1 MKILIVDDEP
11 NVVELV
17 RYNLSLHGFA
27 TDMAHDG
34 RAALQ
39 KIKEN
44 TYDLIILDQMIP
56 LISGIELLKTI
67 RQHKEWAAL
76 PVLMLTAKTEE
87 ADVVQALNFGAD
99 DYITKPFRVHEMI
112 ARVQSILRRSAPP
125 TTGSAHYI
133 FPDFELNED
142 TFEVTVRGQNVK
154 FTTKEF
160 RLLLY
165 MIQNANRVIRREQLL
180 NDVWGYDYLGESRTV
195 DVHVLNVRK
204 KIEPNPKNPKY
215 LVTIIGEGYK
225 LIQEKE

>member
-17 RYNLSLHGFA
+17 NYNLKLNGFT
-27 TDMAHDG
+27 TDIANDG
-34 RAALQ
+34 RTAIQ
-39 KIKEN
+39 KIKDGAF
-44 TYDLIILDQMIP
+44 DLVILDQMLP
-56 LISGIELLKTI
+56 VFSGIEVLKTI
-67 RQHKEWAAL
+67 REDKQL
-76 PVLMLTAKTEE
+76 SSTPVLMLTAKSEE

-112 ARVQSILRRSAPP
+112 ARVKSILRRSS
-125 TTGSAHYI
+125 TSTGGGTYKFA
-133 FPDFELNED
+133 DFEINED
-142 TFEVTVRGQNVK
+142 KFEVLVRNVPVR

-160 RLLLY
+160 RLLLF
-165 MIQNANRVIRREQLL
+165 MIQNPNRVIRREQLL

-225 LIQEKE
+225 FIQEK

>member
-11 NVVELV
+11 NVLELV
-17 RYNLSLHGFA
+17 NYNLKLNGFS
-27 TDMAHDG
+27 TDIASDG
-34 RAALQ
+34 RTAIQ
-39 KIKEN
+39 KIKEGAF
-44 TYDLIILDQMIP
+44 DLVILDQMLP
-56 LISGIELLKTI
+56 LVSGIEVLKMI
-67 RQHKEWAAL
+67 REHKDL
-76 PVLMLTAKTEE
+76 SNTPVLMLTAKSEE

-112 ARVQSILRRSAPP
+112 ARVNSILRRSSS
-125 TTGSAHYI
+125 TVSGGGHYK
-133 FPDFELNED
+133 FADFEINED
-142 TFEVTVRGQNVK
+142 KFEVIVRGLPVR

-160 RLLLY
+160 RLLLF
-165 MIQNANRVIRREQLL
+165 MIQNPNRVIRREQLL

-225 LIQEKE
+225 FNQEK

>member
-17 RYNLSLHGFA
+17 DYNLKLNGFT
-27 TDMAHDG
+27 TDTAFDG
-34 RAALQ
+34 RTAMQ
-39 KIKEN
+39 KIKEGS
-44 TYDLIILDQMIP
+44 YDLVILDQMLP
-56 LISGIELLKTI
+56 LVSGIEVLKSI
-67 RQHKEWAAL
+67 REHKDL
-76 PVLMLTAKTEE
+76 NTTPVLMLTAKSEE
-87 ADVVQALNFGAD
+87 GDVVQALNFGAD

-112 ARVQSILRRSAPP
+112 ARVKSILRRSASSSSGGA
-125 TTGSAHYI
+125 TYKFA
-133 FPDFELNED
+133 DFEINED
-142 TFEVTVRGQNVK
+142 RFEVLVSGKPVR

-160 RLLLY
+160 RLLLF
-165 MIQNANRVIRREQLL
+165 MIQNPNRVIRREQLL

-225 LIQEKE
+225 FIQEH

>member
-17 RYNLSLHGFA
+17 NYNLKLNGFT
-27 TDMAHDG
+27 TDIANDG
-34 RAALQ
+34 RTAIQ
-39 KIKEN
+39 KIKDGAF
-44 TYDLIILDQMIP
+44 DLVILDQMLP
-56 LISGIELLKTI
+56 VVSGIEVLKTI
-67 RQHKEWAAL
+67 REDKQL
-76 PVLMLTAKTEE
+76 SSTPVLMLTAKSEE

-112 ARVQSILRRSAPP
+112 ARVKSILRRSS
-125 TTGSAHYI
+125 TSTGGGTYKFA
-133 FPDFELNED
+133 DFEINED
-142 TFEVTVRGQNVK
+142 KFEVLVRNVPVR

-160 RLLLY
+160 RLLLF
-165 MIQNANRVIRREQLL
+165 MIQNPNRVIRREQLL

-225 LIQEKE
+225 FIQEK

>member
-11 NVVELV
+11 NVLELV
-17 RYNLSLHGFA
+17 NYNLKLNGFS
-27 TDMAHDG
+27 TDIASDG
-34 RAALQ
+34 RTAIQ
-39 KIKEN
+39 KIKEGAF
-44 TYDLIILDQMIP
+44 DLVILDQMLP
-56 LISGIELLKTI
+56 LVSGIEVLKMI
-67 RQHKEWAAL
+67 REHKDL
-76 PVLMLTAKTEE
+76 SNTPVLMLTAKSEE

-112 ARVQSILRRSAPP
+112 ARVKSILRRSSS
-125 TTGSAHYI
+125 TVSGGGHYK
-133 FPDFELNED
+133 FADFEINED
-142 TFEVTVRGQNVK
+142 KFEVIVRGVPVR

-160 RLLLY
+160 RLLLF
-165 MIQNANRVIRREQLL
+165 MIQNPNRVIHREQLL

-225 LIQEKE
+225 FNQEK

>member
-17 RYNLSLHGFA
+17 DYNLKLNGFT
-27 TDMAHDG
+27 TDTAFDG
-34 RAALQ
+34 RTAMQ
-39 KIKEN
+39 KIKEGS
-44 TYDLIILDQMIP
+44 YDLVILDQMLP
-56 LISGIELLKTI
+56 LVSGIEVLKSI
-67 RQHKEWAAL
+67 REHKDL
-76 PVLMLTAKTEE
+76 NTTPVLMLTAKSEE
-87 ADVVQALNFGAD
+87 GDVVQALNFGAD

-112 ARVQSILRRSAPP
+112 ARVKSILRRSASSSS
-125 TTGSAHYI
+125 GGAAYK
-133 FPDFELNED
+133 FADFEINED
-142 TFEVTVRGQNVK
+142 RFEVLVSGKPVR

-160 RLLLY
+160 RLLLF
-165 MIQNANRVIRREQLL
+165 MIQNPNRVIRREQLL

-225 LIQEKE
+225 FIQEH

>member
-1 MKILIVDDEP
+1 VKILIVDDEP

-17 RYNLSLHGFA
+17 NYNLKLNGFT
-27 TDMAHDG
+27 TDIANDG
-34 RAALQ
+34 RTAIQ
-39 KIKEN
+39 KIKDGAF
-44 TYDLIILDQMIP
+44 DLVILDQMLP
-56 LISGIELLKTI
+56 VVSGIEVLKTI
-67 RQHKEWAAL
+67 REDKQL
-76 PVLMLTAKTEE
+76 SSTPVLMLTAKSEE

-112 ARVQSILRRSAPP
+112 ARVKSILRRSS
-125 TTGSAHYI
+125 TSTGGGTYKFA
-133 FPDFELNED
+133 DFEINED
-142 TFEVTVRGQNVK
+142 KFEVLVRNVPVR

-160 RLLLY
+160 RLLLF
-165 MIQNANRVIRREQLL
+165 MIQNPNRVIRREQLL

-225 LIQEKE
+225 FIQEK

>member
-11 NVVELV
+11 NVLELV
-17 RYNLSLHGFA
+17 NYNLKLNGFT
-27 TDMAHDG
+27 TDMASDG
-34 RAALQ
+34 RTALS
-39 KIKEN
+39 KIKEGA
-44 TYDLIILDQMIP
+44 YDLVILDQMLPI
-56 LISGIELLKTI
+56 ISGIEVLKTM
-67 RQHKEWAAL
+67 RDLKEFSST
-76 PVLMLTAKTEE
+76 PVLMLTAKSEE

-112 ARVQSILRRSAPP
+112 ARVKSILRRSSSS
-125 TTGSAHYI
+125 TLGTGYYK
-133 FPDFELNED
+133 FPDFEINED
-142 TFEVTVRGQNVK
+142 KFEVLVRGVQVR

-160 RLLLY
+160 RLLLF
-165 MIQNANRVIRREQLL
+165 MIQNPNRVIRREQLL

-225 LIQEKE
+225 FNQEK

>member
-11 NVVELV
+11 NVLELV
-17 RYNLSLHGFA
+17 NYNLKLNGFS
-27 TDMAHDG
+27 TDIASDG
-34 RAALQ
+34 RTAIQ
-39 KIKEN
+39 KIKEGAF
-44 TYDLIILDQMIP
+44 DLVILDQMLP
-56 LISGIELLKTI
+56 LVSGIEVLKMI
-67 RQHKEWAAL
+67 REHKDL
-76 PVLMLTAKTEE
+76 SNTPVLMLTAKSEE

-112 ARVQSILRRSAPP
+112 ARVKSILRRSSSTVP
-125 TTGSAHYI
+125 GGGHYK
-133 FPDFELNED
+133 FADFEINED
-142 TFEVTVRGQNVK
+142 KFEVIVRGLPVR

-160 RLLLY
+160 RLLLF
-165 MIQNANRVIRREQLL
+165 MIQNPNRVIRREQLL

-225 LIQEKE
+225 FNQEK

>member
-17 RYNLSLHGFA
+17 EYNLKLNGFT
-27 TDMAHDG
+27 TDTAFDG
-34 RAALQ
+34 RTALQ
-39 KIKEN
+39 KIN
-44 TYDLIILDQMIP
+44 GGAFDLVILDQMLPIV
-56 LISGIELLKTI
+56 SGIEVLKTI
-67 RQHKEWAAL
+67 REHKDL
-76 PVLMLTAKTEE
+76 SGTPVLMLTAKSEE

-112 ARVQSILRRSAPP
+112 ARVKSILRRSSNSTIGGGTYKFA
-125 TTGSAHYI
+125 
-133 FPDFELNED
+133 DFEINED
-142 TFEVTVRGQNVK
+142 KFEVLVREVPVR

-160 RLLLY
+160 RLLLF
-165 MIQNANRVIRREQLL
+165 MIQNPNRVIRREQLL

-195 DVHVLNVRK
+195 DVHILNVRK

-225 LIQEKE
+225 FIQEK

>member
-1 MKILIVDDEP
+1 MRILIVDDEP

-17 RYNLSLHGFA
+17 DYNLKLHGFT
-27 TDMAHDG
+27 TDIAYDG
-34 RAALQ
+34 RVASQ
-39 KIKEN
+39 KIKDQSF
-44 TYDLIILDQMIP
+44 DLIILDQMIP
-56 LISGIELLKTI
+56 LVSGIELLKSI
-67 RQHKEWAAL
+67 RENKETQNI
-76 PVLMLTAKTEE
+76 PVLMLTAKNDE

-112 ARVQSILRRSAPP
+112 ARVKSILRRSSS
-125 TTGSAHYI
+125 TTVGTGHYV
-133 FPDFELNED
+133 FEDFELNED
-142 TFEVTVRGQNVK
+142 TFEVIVQGEIVK

-165 MIQNANRVIRREQLL
+165 MIQNPNRVVRREQLL

-204 KIEPNPKNPKY
+204 KIEPNPKYPKY

-225 LIQEKE
+225 FIQEK

>member
-1 MKILIVDDEP
+1 VRILIVDDEP

-17 RYNLSLHGFA
+17 DYNLKLHGFT
-27 TDMAHDG
+27 TDIAYDG
-34 RAALQ
+34 RVASQ
-39 KIKEN
+39 KIKDQSF
-44 TYDLIILDQMIP
+44 DLIILDQMIP
-56 LISGIELLKTI
+56 LVSGIELLKSI
-67 RQHKEWAAL
+67 RENKETQNI
-76 PVLMLTAKTEE
+76 PVLMLTAKNDE

-112 ARVQSILRRSAPP
+112 ARVKSIIRRSSS
-125 TTGSAHYI
+125 TTVGTGHYV
-133 FPDFELNED
+133 FEDFELNED
-142 TFEVTVRGQNVK
+142 TFEVIVQGEIVK

-165 MIQNANRVIRREQLL
+165 MIQNPNRVVRREQLL

-204 KIEPNPKNPKY
+204 KIEPNPKYPKY

-225 LIQEKE
+225 FIQEK

>member
-1 MKILIVDDEP
+1 VRILIVDDEP

-17 RYNLSLHGFA
+17 DYNLKLHGFT
-27 TDMAHDG
+27 TDIAYDG
-34 RAALQ
+34 RVASQ
-39 KIKEN
+39 KIKDQSF
-44 TYDLIILDQMIP
+44 DLVILDQMIP
-56 LISGIELLKTI
+56 LVSGIELLKSI
-67 RQHKEWAAL
+67 RENKETQNI
-76 PVLMLTAKTEE
+76 PVLMLTAKNDE

-99 DYITKPFRVHEMI
+99 DYIMKPFRVHEMI
-112 ARVQSILRRSAPP
+112 ARVKSILRRSSS
-125 TTGSAHYI
+125 TTIGTGHYV
-133 FPDFELNED
+133 FEDFELNED
-142 TFEVTVRGQNVK
+142 TFEVIVQGEFVK

-165 MIQNANRVIRREQLL
+165 MIQNPNRVIRREQLL

-225 LIQEKE
+225 FIQEK

>member
-11 NVVELV
+11 NVLELV
-17 RYNLSLHGFA
+17 NYNLKLNGFS
-27 TDMAHDG
+27 TDIASDG
-34 RAALQ
+34 RTAIQ
-39 KIKEN
+39 KIKEGAF
-44 TYDLIILDQMIP
+44 DLVILDQMLP
-56 LISGIELLKTI
+56 LVSGIEVLKMI
-67 RQHKEWAAL
+67 REHKDL
-76 PVLMLTAKTEE
+76 SNTPVLMLTAKSEE

-112 ARVQSILRRSAPP
+112 ARVNSILRRSSS
-125 TTGSAHYI
+125 TVSGGGHYR
-133 FPDFELNED
+133 FADFEINED
-142 TFEVTVRGQNVK
+142 KFEVIVRGVPVR

-160 RLLLY
+160 RLLLF
-165 MIQNANRVIRREQLL
+165 MIQNPNRVIRREQLL

-225 LIQEKE
+225 FNQEK

>member
-1 MKILIVDDEP
+1 VRILIVDDEP

-17 RYNLSLHGFA
+17 DYNLKLHGFT
-27 TDMAHDG
+27 TDIAYDG
-34 RAALQ
+34 RVASQ
-39 KIKEN
+39 KIKDQSF
-44 TYDLIILDQMIP
+44 DLIILDQMIP
-56 LISGIELLKTI
+56 LVSGIELLKSI
-67 RQHKEWAAL
+67 RENKETQNI
-76 PVLMLTAKTEE
+76 PVLMLTAKNDE

-112 ARVQSILRRSAPP
+112 ARVKSILRRSSS
-125 TTGSAHYI
+125 TTVGTGHYV
-133 FPDFELNED
+133 FEDFELNED
-142 TFEVTVRGQNVK
+142 TFEVIVQGEIVK

-165 MIQNANRVIRREQLL
+165 MIQNPNRVVRREQLL

-204 KIEPNPKNPKY
+204 KIEPNPKYPKY

-225 LIQEKE
+225 FIQEK

>member
-17 RYNLSLHGFA
+17 EFNLKLNGFT
-27 TDMAHDG
+27 TDTAFDG
-34 RAALQ
+34 RTALQ
-39 KIKEN
+39 KIN
-44 TYDLIILDQMIP
+44 GGAFDLVILDQMLPIV
-56 LISGIELLKTI
+56 SGIEVLKTI
-67 RQHKEWAAL
+67 REHKDL
-76 PVLMLTAKTEE
+76 SGTPVLMLTAKSEE

-112 ARVQSILRRSAPP
+112 ARVKSILRRSSNSTIGGGTYKFA
-125 TTGSAHYI
+125 
-133 FPDFELNED
+133 DFEINED
-142 TFEVTVRGQNVK
+142 KFEVLVREVPVR

-160 RLLLY
+160 RLLLF
-165 MIQNANRVIRREQLL
+165 MIQNPNRVIRREQLL

-195 DVHVLNVRK
+195 DVHILNVRK

-225 LIQEKE
+225 FIQEK

>member
-1 MKILIVDDEP
+1 MRILIVDDEP

-17 RYNLSLHGFA
+17 DYNLKLHGFTTVVA
-27 TDMAHDG
+27 YDG
-34 RAALQ
+34 RVASQ
-39 KIKEN
+39 KIKDQ
-44 TYDLIILDQMIP
+44 TFDLIILDQMVP
-56 LISGIELLKTI
+56 LISGIELLKSI
-67 RQHKEWAAL
+67 RENKETQNI
-76 PVLMLTAKTEE
+76 PVLMLTAKNDE

-112 ARVQSILRRSAPP
+112 ARVKSILRRSTALP
-125 TTGSAHYI
+125 GGGGKYV
-133 FPDFELNED
+133 FEDFEINED
-142 TFEVTVRGQNVK
+142 TFEVHVQGKPVK

-165 MIQNANRVIRREQLL
+165 MIQNPNRVIRREQLL

-204 KIEPNPKNPKY
+204 KIEPNPKYPKY

-225 LIQEKE
+225 FIQEK

>member
-11 NVVELV
+11 NVLELV
-17 RYNLSLHGFA
+17 NYNLKLNGFS
-27 TDMAHDG
+27 TDIASDG
-34 RAALQ
+34 RTAIQ
-39 KIKEN
+39 KIKEGAF
-44 TYDLIILDQMIP
+44 DLVILDQMLP
-56 LISGIELLKTI
+56 LVSGIEVLKMI
-67 RQHKEWAAL
+67 REHKDL
-76 PVLMLTAKTEE
+76 SNTPVLMLTAKSEE

-112 ARVQSILRRSAPP
+112 ARVKSILRRSSSTVP
-125 TTGSAHYI
+125 GGGHYK
-133 FPDFELNED
+133 FADFEINED
-142 TFEVTVRGQNVK
+142 KFEVIVRGLPVR

-160 RLLLY
+160 RLLLF
-165 MIQNANRVIRREQLL
+165 MIQNPNRVIHREQLL

-225 LIQEKE
+225 FNQEK